1 MKKDTTK
8 GRLTAGTVA
17 YEHGLKNEQCDV
29 REAREEALKD
39 VRNKLD
45 ATIEKA
51 LKKYQGNFYLAIE
64 AKRELL
70 LPNVVRTFIFHRLSC
85 PTPHYDQTAFKY
97 NRSCDEI
104 EFLWSIPR
112 KTTCQRIKMFPLEEM
127 ALHKELVNT
136 VFDFYN
142 GLFYRKALELNG
154 EYNYRQNER
163 FNDSYL
169 NDQLIKEIYG

>member
-1 MKKDTTK
+1 MEKDTIK
-8 GRLTAGTVA
+8 RKSAGTIA
-17 YEHGLKNEQCDV
+17 YEHSLKNEKCDV
-29 REAREEALKD
+29 REASEEKLKD
-39 VRNKLD
+39 IRNKLD
-45 ATIEKA
+45 TTIEAA
-51 LKKYQGNFYLAIE
+51 LKKYPGNFYLVIE

-70 LPNVVRTFIFHRLSC
+70 IPSMVRTFIFHRLSC

-97 NRSCDEI
+97 NRSRDEV

-112 KTTCQRIKMFPLEEM
+112 KTTCQRIYMFPLEEM

-154 EYNYRQNER
+154 EYEN
-163 FNDSYL
+163 FDSE
-169 NDQLIKEIYG
+169 QLVKEIYG